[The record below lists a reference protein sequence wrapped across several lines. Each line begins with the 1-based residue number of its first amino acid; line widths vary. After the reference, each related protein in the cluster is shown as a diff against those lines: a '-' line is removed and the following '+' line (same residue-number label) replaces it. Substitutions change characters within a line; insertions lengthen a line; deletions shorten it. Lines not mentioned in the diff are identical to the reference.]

1 MRNFRDYYAILGV
14 EQSATSEEIKRSFR
28 RLARRYHP
36 DMNPGDKSAED
47 KFKDINEAY
56 EVLSDETRRDQ
67 YNQFIQ
73 FWKKNSGKRNPFRRN
88 GQAPQDL
95 DPKDYPDFNR
105 FVEELLNRQA
115 ATGGAKTGSPRGRTA
130 TASASRTANPR
141 VNVKD
146 PEAFRQRRTK
156 TEYSVRDRTGTKPP
170 ERPKDIEA
178 RLSLPLEKAY
188 RGGRERIRLEDG
200 RSLEVDMPPGI
211 LDGQRIRLR
220 GQGMNGGDLYLK
232 MTVDPHPV
240 FEVQGADVFCRV
252 PLTPAE
258 AILGGLV
265 EVPTLDGL
273 VKMNVPKGVKSGQRL
288 RLANKGYPRNSESR
302 GDQLVEIQ
310 IALPPEVSEE
320 EAALYEKIRQIETF
334 KPRQDLFANPI

>member
-88 GQAPQDL
+88 GQTAPQDL

-105 FVEELLNRQA
+105 FVEELLNREA
-115 ATGGAKTGSPRGRTA
+115 ATGGAKTGGSRGRTA
-130 TASASRTANPR
+130 TASASRTTSSR

-156 TEYSVRDRTGTKPP
+156 TEYSPRDRAAPKSP

-211 LDGQRIRLR
+211 IDGQRIRLR

-232 MTVDPHPV
+232 INVNPHPV

-252 PLTPAE
+252 PLTRSE
-258 AILGGLV
+258 
-265 EVPTLDGL
+265 E
-273 VKMNVPKGVKSGQRL
+273 R
-288 RLANKGYPRNSESR
+288 RLAVKNIIY
-302 GDQLVEIQ
+302 
-310 IALPPEVSEE
+310 
-320 EAALYEKIRQIETF
+320 
-334 KPRQDLFANPI
+334 